1 MKTFT
6 ARVLLTPGGTGG
18 ASKLHRSFGPL
29 RMTKVDPLHSKIT
42 RHDLAQQGNCG
53 NDDGDSQ

>member
-18 ASKLHRSFGPL
+18 ASKLHRSFAPL
-29 RMTKVDPLHSKIT
+29 RVCDFFGALGGGAE
-42 RHDLAQQGNCG
+42 L
-53 NDDGDSQ
+53 